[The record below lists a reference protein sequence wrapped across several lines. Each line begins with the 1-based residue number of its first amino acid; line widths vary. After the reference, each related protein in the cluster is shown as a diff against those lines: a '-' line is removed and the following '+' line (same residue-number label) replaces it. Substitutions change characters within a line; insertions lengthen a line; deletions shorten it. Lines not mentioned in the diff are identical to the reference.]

1 MAGVSGHAWKLPRAA
16 SVAFGKARLYD
27 ELRHNCRIKEYPQG
41 FVEVLTASRPI
52 FVEPGF
58 ERADK
63 WAAGPQKRRGSA
75 IAEGNKEN
83 RGGAAKE
90 IAGEHLRAEN
100 IKRAVRRAKQN
111 LRDLALCNDMRYF
124 VTLTLDAS
132 VIDRYDMKEITRR
145 LNAWCSNQVQR
156 CGLAYV
162 LVPERH
168 KDGAVHFHGF
178 VNNAVEV
185 VDSGTLSV
193 PWDKK
198 PRRPRDDQERA
209 DWINKGAKIVYNLP
223 AWPLGFT
230 TAIEL
235 YGDPVAAVN
244 YCCKYVGKQ
253 QAGELP
259 EKIGGRWFYH
269 GGCRNRPEVRYAD
282 VDFDAMALTDGA
294 FAWEVMAAGAI
305 FIKER
310 ISL

>member
-1 MAGVSGHAWKLPRAA
+1 MPRAA
-16 SVAFGKARLYD
+16 SLAFGNGKLYD

-41 FVEVLTASRPI
+41 FVEILTASRPL
-52 FVEPGF
+52 FVEPGY

-63 WAAGPQKRRGSA
+63 WAEGPQVRPREDGGS
-75 IAEGNKEN
+75 E
-83 RGGAAKE
+83 AAASQTDGDSRK
-90 IAGEHLRAEN
+90 AEN
-100 IKRAVRRAKQN
+100 VLRAVRRAKQN

-124 VTLTLDAS
+124 VTLTLDSA
-132 VIDRYDMKEITRR
+132 VVDRYDMKEITRR

-156 CGLAYV
+156 CGLAYI

-178 VNNAVEV
+178 VNDAVEV
-185 VDSGTLSV
+185 IDSGTLSI

-198 PRRPRDDQERA
+198 PRRPRDEQERA
-209 DWINKGAKIVYNLP
+209 EWLSKGGKIVYNLP
-223 AWPLGFT
+223 SWPLGFT

-253 QAGELP
+253 QPDREGDQAAAVP

-269 GGCRNRPEVRYAD
+269 GGCHSRPEVRFAD
-282 VDFDAMALTDGA
+282 VDFDEVALHDSA
-294 FAWEVMAAGAI
+294 FAWEVPAAGAI